1 VERVTCDIT
10 SFRAK
15 SSAVMNI
22 IPNNNV
28 GSGVGVG
35 HDRDAKIAT
44 SAVITVQNKFINA

>member
-1 VERVTCDIT
+1 MCDVA
-10 SFRAK
+10 SFSAK
-15 SSAVMNI
+15 SNDVMKI

-35 HDRDAKIAT
+35 HDRDGKIAT